1 MIIYL
6 QKRNPSVPGIADK
19 LQPPKERKLDKVRKY
34 WKLILT
40 VKPVYEIYGDKII
53 TEKECMILE

>member
-19 LQPPKERKLDKVRKY
+19 LQPPKERKLDKVQKY